1 MRVPGFKGSSNL
13 PDSCPLIPCPLYLRP
28 FILKQTNISENII
41 ECLGAGVIGVDTS
54 LFITVYNQAA
64 ERISGL
70 SRSVTMGKPLPEV
83 FPKDIWLSEIMKKTL
98 KEGKVFIEHENI
110 ISQRM
115 GNTVPVAATTTT
127 VLNPTNG
134 NIIGAAALLRDL
146 SSIKSIQEES
156 VRKDRLTF
164 LGTFA
169 AGVAHEVKNPL
180 GGIRGAAQLLAR
192 RIKEKELTEYTA
204 VIVREVDRLNKILE
218 EVLDFANP
226 RKINPL
232 PINIHE
238 VLDTIILLGDA
249 MAQNKEVRIIKS
261 YDPSLPLITGD
272 KEPLTQV
279 FLNLIKNSIEAVARD
294 GEIMVNTRV
303 LTDFHLVEGR
313 EANIHSGHK
322 TAKMASIE
330 IKDNGCGI
338 SKENMEKIFTPFFT
352 TKAKGSGL
360 GLALSFR
367 IIKEHGGFFRI
378 ESTEGKGTTI
388 SVFLPIA
395 EIAL

>member
-1 MRVPGFKGSSNL
+1 V
-13 PDSCPLIPCPLYLRP
+13 
-28 FILKQTNISENII
+28 KQTYISENII
-41 ECLGAGVIGVDTS
+41 ECLGEGVICIDTS
-54 LFITVYNQAA
+54 LIITVYNQAA

-70 SRSVTMGKPLPEV
+70 SRSLAIGKHISDI
-83 FPKDIWLSEIMKKTL
+83 FPKDTWFTEILKKTL
-98 KEGKVFIEHENI
+98 REGKIFIEHENI
-110 ISQRM
+110 IYQR
-115 GNTVPVAATTTT
+115 GAQIKPGVDGIVPINVSTSVITDS
-127 VLNPTNG
+127 NG
-134 NIIGAAALLRDL
+134 DMIGAVALLRDL
-146 SSIKSIQEES
+146 SSIKTIQEES
-156 VRKDRLTF
+156 VRKDRLAF

-180 GGIRGAAQLLAR
+180 GGIRGAAQLLSR
-192 RIKEKELTEYTA
+192 RIKEKGLTEYTN

-279 FLNLIKNSIEAVARD
+279 FLNLIKNSIEAVTRD

-395 EIAL
+395 EIEL

>member
-1 MRVPGFKGSSNL
+1 M
-13 PDSCPLIPCPLYLRP
+13 
-28 FILKQTNISENII
+28 KQTYISENII
-41 ECLGAGVIGVDTS
+41 ECLGEGVICIDTS
-54 LFITVYNQAA
+54 LIITVYNQAA

-70 SRSVTMGKPLPEV
+70 SRSLTIGKYISDI
-83 FPKDIWLSEIMKKTL
+83 FPKDTWFTEILKKTL
-98 KEGKVFIEHENI
+98 REGKIFIEHENI
-110 ISQRM
+110 IYQR
-115 GNTVPVAATTTT
+115 GAQIKPGVDGIVPINVSTSVITDS
-127 VLNPTNG
+127 NG
-134 NIIGAAALLRDL
+134 DMIGAVALLRDL
-146 SSIKSIQEES
+146 SSIKTIQEES
-156 VRKDRLTF
+156 VRKDRLAF

-180 GGIRGAAQLLAR
+180 GGIRGAAQLLSR
-192 RIKEKELTEYTA
+192 RIKEKGLTEYTN